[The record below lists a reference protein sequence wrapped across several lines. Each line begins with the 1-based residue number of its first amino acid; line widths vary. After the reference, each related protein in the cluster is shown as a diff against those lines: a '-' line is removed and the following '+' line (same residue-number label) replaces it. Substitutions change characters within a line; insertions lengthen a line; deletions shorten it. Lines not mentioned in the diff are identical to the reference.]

1 MGKYA
6 QRRAWQLAWPFMQ
19 LAGGRGREGEGE
31 RRGGGRGKMMGA
43 QGEGGS
49 FQHVVGL
56 HELFNYFTSVK
67 IPK

>member
-1 MGKYA
+1 
-6 QRRAWQLAWPFMQ
+6 
-19 LAGGRGREGEGE
+19 
-31 RRGGGRGKMMGA
+31 MMGV

-56 HELFNYFTSVK
+56 DELFNYFTSVK